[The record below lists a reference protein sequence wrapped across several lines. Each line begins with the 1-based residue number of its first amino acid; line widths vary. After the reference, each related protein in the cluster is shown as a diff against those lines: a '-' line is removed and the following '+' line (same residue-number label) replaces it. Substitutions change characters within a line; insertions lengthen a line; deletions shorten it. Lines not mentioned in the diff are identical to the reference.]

1 MGIDLSLLV
10 PEIATC
16 ALALA
21 VLGLDLIWPRLG
33 GKKLGIITALG
44 AASILLTTFLRRGV
58 TGATFGGLYLA
69 DDYAVFFRL
78 IFLIAVT
85 LVSLLSADFVE
96 RELRRP
102 GEWYALLLFSTT
114 GFMLMAAAG
123 DLLTLYLGLELG
135 TISLYPL
142 AGYLKRQLSRPEGR
156 HGGPHAADLAARSG
170 EAGLKFMIIG
180 AVSSATLLYG
190 ISLVYGAVGTTAFA
204 GLREGLRQVGVSFNL
219 GWGLVLPQ
227 APLALGIAFI
237 IAGFSF
243 KMVAA
248 PFHMWAPDVY
258 HGAPTPITAYL
269 SVASKCAGFAVVGR
283 VFLGPLLAAASQWWL
298 VLAALSFA
306 SMFYGNVVAIPQTN
320 IKRMLAY
327 SGIAQA
333 GYILVGLTAVSRF
346 GAASALF
353 YLLQYTFTNIGAFIV
368 VTVVAQETGREDIA
382 VYRGLSRRSPAL
394 GFALLLLF
402 LSLGGIP
409 PLAGFWAKLY
419 VFAAGIQQHLWWLVT
434 LGVLTTVVS
443 LYYYLMVIKQVYIF
457 DPVDVSPIAIP
468 RPAAV
473 ALFICVIAIL
483 LLAYPR
489 PVLSL
494 ADAAVRAFFGG

>member
-1 MGIDLSLLV
+1 MPLDLRLIV
-10 PEIATC
+10 PELAAC
-16 ALALA
+16 GLALA
-21 VLGLDLIWPRLG
+21 VLGVDLIWPRLG
-33 GKKLGIITALG
+33 GRRLGVGTAVG
-44 AASILLTTFLRRGV
+44 AAVILFLTLVRRDV
-58 TGATFGGLYLA
+58 TGTTLGGLYIA
-69 DDYAVFFRL
+69 DTYAVYFRFV
-78 IFLIAVT
+78 FLIAAA
-85 LVSLLSADFVE
+85 LVALLSAEFVE
-96 RELRRP
+96 REVRRP
-102 GEWYALLLFSTT
+102 GEYYSLLLFSTT
-114 GFMLMAAAG
+114 GFMIMAGAG

-142 AGYLKRQLSRPEGR
+142 AGYLKRQ
-156 HGGPHAADLAARSG
+156 ARSG

-190 ISLVYGAVGTTAFA
+190 ISLVYGAIGTTAFA
-204 GLREGLRQVGVSFNL
+204 GLREGIGGASWQL
-219 GWGLVLPQ
+219 GRGLLLPE

-243 KMVAA
+243 KMVAV

-269 SVASKCAGFAVVGR
+269 SVASKSAGFAVVGR
-283 VFLGPLLAAASQWWL
+283 VFLGPLLAASPQWAL
-298 VLAALSFA
+298 VLAGLSFA
-306 SMFYGNVVAIPQTN
+306 SMFYGNVVAIPQSN

-333 GYILVGLTAVSRF
+333 GYILVGLAAVSNF

-368 VTVVAQETGREDIA
+368 VTVVAQATGREDIPA
-382 VYRGLSRRSPAL
+382 YSGLSRRSPAL
-394 GFALLLLF
+394 GFALLLLL

-419 VFAAGIQQHLWWLVT
+419 VFAAGIQQGLWWLVM

-457 DPVDVSPIAIP
+457 DPADTSPIPIP

-473 ALFICVIAIL
+473 ALFICTIAIL

-494 ADAAVRAFFGG
+494 AEAAVRALTGS

>member
-1 MGIDLSLLV
+1 MPVDLSLLI
-10 PEIATC
+10 PEIAAC
-16 ALALA
+16 GLALV

-33 GKKLGIITALG
+33 GRKLGIVTAIG
-44 AASILLTTFLRRGV
+44 AAAILLVTFLRRDA
-58 TGATFGGLYLA
+58 TGDTFGGLYLA
-69 DDYAVFFRL
+69 DHYAVFFRL
-78 IFLIAVT
+78 IFLTAVT

-96 RELRRP
+96 REIRRP
-102 GEWYALLLFSTT
+102 GEYYALLLFSTT
-114 GFMLMAAAG
+114 GFMIMAAAG

-142 AGYLKRQLSRPEGR
+142 AGYIKREP
-156 HGGPHAADLAARSG
+156 RSG

-190 ISLVYGAVGTTAFA
+190 ISLVYGTIGTTAFS
-204 GLREGLRQVGVSFNL
+204 GIRDGVSQASWAL
-219 GWGLVLPQ
+219 GRGLYLPE
-227 APLALGIAFI
+227 PGLALGIAFI
-237 IAGFSF
+237 LAGFSF

-269 SVASKCAGFAVVGR
+269 SVASKSAGFAVVGR
-283 VFLGPLLAAASQWWL
+283 VFLGALLTVSPQWWL
-298 VLAALSFA
+298 VLAGLSFA

-333 GYILVGLTAVSRF
+333 GYVLVGL
-346 GAASALF
+346 AATSELGSASSLF
-353 YLLQYTFTNIGAFIV
+353 YLLQYTFTNVGAFIV
-368 VTVVAQETGREDIA
+368 VTVVWQATGREDISG
-382 VYRGLSRRSPAL
+382 YRGLSRRSPAL

-419 VFAAGIQQHLWWLVT
+419 VFAAGIQQGLWWLVT
-434 LGVLTTVVS
+434 LGVLTTVMS
-443 LYYYLMVIKQVYIF
+443 LYYYLMVIKQAYFF
-457 DPVDVSPIAIP
+457 DPDDPTPIPIP
-468 RPAAV
+468 WPAAV
-473 ALFICVIAIL
+473 ALFICTVTIL
-483 LLAYPR
+483 LLAYPQ

-494 ADAAVRAFFGG
+494 ATTAVRAFFGG

>member
-1 MGIDLSLLV
+1 MPIDLSLLI
-10 PEIATC
+10 PEIATV
-16 ALALA
+16 ALA
-21 VLGLDLIWPRLG
+21 VAVLGADLLWPRLG
-33 GKKLGIITALG
+33 GRRLGIITAVG
-44 AASILLTTFLRRGV
+44 AAIILAVTFWRREI
-58 TGATFGGLYLA
+58 TGATLGGLYLA
-69 DDYAVFFRL
+69 DSYAVFFRL
-78 IFLIAVT
+78 IFLAAAA

-96 RELRRP
+96 REVRRP
-102 GEWYALLLFSTT
+102 GEYYTLLLFSTT
-114 GFMLMAAAG
+114 GFMLMAGAG

-142 AGYLKRQLSRPEGR
+142 AGYLKRQP
-156 HGGPHAADLAARSG
+156 RSG

-190 ISLVYGAVGTTAFA
+190 ISLIYGSTGSTTFTGIRQGFQQAAFI
-204 GLREGLRQVGVSFNL
+204 LPH
-219 GWGLVLPQ
+219 GLVVAQ
-227 APLALGIAFI
+227 AALALGMAFV

-283 VFLGPLLAAASQWWL
+283 VFLGPLLTTAPQWWI
-298 VLAALSFA
+298 VLAGLSFA
-306 SMFYGNVVAIPQTN
+306 SMLYGNVVAIPQTN

-333 GYILVGLTAVSRF
+333 GYVLVGLAAVSSF
-346 GAASALF
+346 GAASSLF

-368 VTVVAQETGREDIA
+368 VTVVAQATGREDIA
-382 VYRGLSRRSPAL
+382 GYSGLSRRSPAL
-394 GFALLLLF
+394 GFALLLLL

-409 PLAGFWAKLY
+409 PLSGFWAKLY
-419 VFAAGIQQHLWWLVT
+419 VFAAGVEQHLWWLVL

-457 DPVDVSPIAIP
+457 DPVDTTPIRIP

-473 ALFICVIAIL
+473 ALFICTIAIL
-483 LLAYPR
+483 LLAYPQ

-494 ADAAVRAFFGG
+494 AQAAVRVFFGG

>member
-1 MGIDLSLLV
+1 MSVSLLLLV
-10 PEIATC
+10 PEISAC
-16 ALALA
+16 ALALV
-21 VLGLDLIWPRLG
+21 VLGLDLMWPRLG
-33 GKKLGIITALG
+33 GRKLGIITAVG
-44 AASILLTTFLRRGV
+44 AAAILLVTFLRRDAIG
-58 TGATFGGLYLA
+58 TTFGGLYLA
-69 DDYAVFFRL
+69 DEYAVFFRL
-78 IFLIAVT
+78 LFLIAVT
-85 LVSLLSADFVE
+85 LVALLSSDFVE
-96 RELRRP
+96 REVRRP

-142 AGYLKRQLSRPEGR
+142 AGYLKRQ
-156 HGGPHAADLAARSG
+156 ARSG

-180 AVSSATLLYG
+180 AVSSATLIYG
-190 ISLVYGAVGTTAFA
+190 ISLVYGTIGTTAFA
-204 GLREGLRQVGVSFNL
+204 GLREGLRDSGAAFSF
-219 GWGLVLPQ
+219 GGGMVLSS

-283 VFLGPLLAAASQWWL
+283 VFLGPLLATAPQWWV
-298 VLAALSFA
+298 VLATLSFA
-306 SMFYGNVVAIPQTN
+306 SMLYGNLVAIPQTN

-333 GYILVGLTAVSRF
+333 GYILVGFAAVSEF

-368 VTVVAQETGREDIA
+368 VTVVAQATGSEDIA
-382 VYRGLSRRSPAL
+382 VYRGLSRRSPML
-394 GFALLLLF
+394 GFSLLLLL

-419 VFAAGIQQHLWWLVT
+419 VFAAGIEQHLWWLVM

-443 LYYYLMVIKQVYIF
+443 LYYYLMVIKQVYIR
-457 DPVDVSPIAIP
+457 DPDDDSPIPIP
-468 RPAAV
+468 RPAGV
-473 ALFICVIAIL
+473 ALFICVAMIL
-483 LLAYPR
+483 VLAYPQ

-494 ADAAVRAFFGG
+494 AQAAVRALFGGS